1 MWGRGCFI
9 YYYERNPVPSSKTH
23 FSIIDDG
30 SDEFLHFLEDE
41 KLTYEVESD

>member
-1 MWGRGCFI
+1 MREI
-9 YYYERNPVPSSKTH
+9 PYRVQKTH